1 MTAPCIDVM
10 RFLWYYL
17 HTRFMMHVDKKFLAI
32 SDTKKSTRV
41 KKVFI
46 LFFVLHLFSACV
58 RTPVTKPE
66 DALESISWW
75 RAAALRDDME
85 FKGLADAIRQSLEYY
100 KKLPPETPFYLG
112 PERITALDM
121 VVTLQDF
128 LLIIGN
134 DSLPYDQKVKQI
146 KKNFVL
152 YRSVGSNGWGRVLFT
167 GYYEPVLTCRLNAD
181 DVYKYPLYKRPDD
194 IIEIDLTLFGN
205 GFPKNRIFGRIDN
218 KKVIPYYTR
227 EEINHRQ
234 AIANK
239 GMEILWCK
247 DPVDIYFLQI
257 QGSGKADLGD
267 GTILSVLYD
276 GQNGRPYRSIG
287 KYLMDTGAMTRE
299 NMSMQALREYLR
311 THPDQLFEILNQ
323 NPSYVF
329 FRIDTGPSL
338 GNIGVPLTPGRSI
351 AMDSRLFP
359 KGALGIIR
367 TEKPVTEKGTIK
379 AWVTFTRFVV
389 NQDTGGAIKGPGR
402 VDLFWGQGPEAEIAA
417 GYMQQEGELYF
428 LMKKR

>member
-1 MTAPCIDVM
+1 M
-10 RFLWYYL
+10 
-17 HTRFMMHVDKKFLAI
+17 KKINSALI
-32 SDTKKSTRV
+32 
-41 KKVFI
+41 I
-46 LFFVLHLFSACV
+46 LLLLSACAHA
-58 RTPVTKPE
+58 PVTKPE

-75 RAAALRDDME
+75 RAVAPRDDRE
-85 FKGLADAIRQSLEYY
+85 FKGLADAVRQSLEYY
-100 KKLPPETPFYLG
+100 RKLPSETQFSLG
-112 PERITALDM
+112 PERVAALDM
-121 VVTLQDF
+121 IVTLQNF
-128 LLIIGN
+128 LLIIEN
-134 DSLPYDQKVKQI
+134 DSLSDDQKGEQI
-146 KKNFVL
+146 RKDFVL
-152 YRSVGSNGWGRVLFT
+152 YRSVGSNGSGRALFT
-167 GYYEPVLTCRLNAD
+167 GYYEPMLACRLNAD
-181 DVYKYPLYKRPDD
+181 DVHKYPLYQRPED

-205 GFPKNRIFGRIDN
+205 GFPRNKIFGRLDN

-247 DPVDIYFLQI
+247 EPVDIYFLQI

-267 GTILSVLYD
+267 GNIISVLYD

-287 KYLMDTGAMTRE
+287 KYLIETGALPKDK
-299 NMSMQALREYLR
+299 MSMQAIRDYLRE
-311 THPDQLFEILNQ
+311 HPDRLFEILNQ

-329 FRIDTGPSL
+329 FRMDMGPSV

-351 AMDSRLFP
+351 ATDSKLFP
-359 KGALGIIR
+359 KGAIGIIH
-367 TEKPVTEKGTIK
+367 TEKPVIENNAIK
-379 AWVTFTRFVV
+379 EWKPFTRFVL

-428 LMKKR
+428 LFRKK